1 MNKEV
6 DLRKDIEIS
15 TSEGNESNKTEE
27 DSDPFKFFISNEN
40 SIVIFGK
47 KKLNLKISSFD
58 LSIPKRKIKNNIVKE
73 IYFSLL
79 FKDDEN
85 DVMEDE
91 FEYLIKIKPKGLKNL
106 GGCCYM
112 NSTLQC
118 FFHIKEFTNYF
129 LKNKKY
135 ILKKRGLISE
145 GLLDTIEGLTKNGT
159 NIFLSNKI

>member
-1 MNKEV
+1 MSLIKQKKILIHLNFLFQMKIQSLFLE
-6 DLRKDIEIS
+6 
-15 TSEGNESNKTEE
+15 
-27 DSDPFKFFISNEN
+27 
-40 SIVIFGK
+40 K

-91 FEYLIKIKPKGLKNL
+91 FENLIKIKPKGLKNL